1 MLEPPNIAT
10 AVLSACLQ
18 DDFDLRVMQVEFLP
32 IGNDV
37 NTAVYRVIADDG
49 TPYFLRL
56 RSGPFRAATVAIPRF
71 LHEAG
76 VAQVIAPRVTHS
88 GQLWVR
94 VEPFAAMLFPF
105 VAGHNGFAVP
115 LTERQWIELGGTL
128 RKLHDAAV
136 PAALRADIPQEQ
148 YSSHWRDRARELQRR
163 VDESDFADPVAKKM
177 ARFLREKRGDIDRLV
192 SRAGEFADDLRVRA
206 PERVLCHAD
215 IHAANVLIDSAG
227 ALFVVDWDTLIFAP
241 KERDLMFIGAGIG
254 GAWNRAEEQ
263 EWFYR
268 GYGETT
274 VDPVALAYYRHER
287 FVEDVVEYG
296 ERLLLTEGDGADRAA
311 GFDKF
316 IAAFLPGDVV
326 EIAFRSDPYLGMNR
340 GNS

>member
-1 MLEPPNIAT
+1 MLEPPDIAA
-10 AVLSACLQ
+10 AVLGACLR
-18 DDFDLRVMQVEFLP
+18 DDFDLHATRVEFLP

-37 NTAVYRVIADDG
+37 NTAVYRVVADDAR
-49 TPYFLRL
+49 PYFLKL
-56 RSGPFRAATVAIPRF
+56 RSGPFPAATVAIPRF
-71 LHEAG
+71 LHDAG
-76 VAQVIAPRVTHS
+76 VAQVIAPRMTRA
-88 GQLWVR
+88 GQLWAR
-94 VEPFAAMLFPF
+94 VERFAAMLFPF
-105 VAGHNGFAVP
+105 VAGRNGFAVP
-115 LTERQWIELGGTL
+115 LTERQWMELGGTL
-128 RKLHDAAV
+128 RKLHDAAI
-136 PAALRADIPQEQ
+136 PAALRADIPMEQ

-163 VDESDFADPVAKKM
+163 VEESVFADPVAKKM
-177 ARFLREKRGDIDRLV
+177 ARFLRDKRGDIDRLV
-192 SRAGEFADDLRVRA
+192 SRAGVFADDLRART
-206 PERVLCHAD
+206 PQQVLCHAD
-215 IHAANVLIDSAG
+215 IHAANVLIDANG
-227 ALFVVDWDTLIFAP
+227 RLFVVDWDTLIFAP

-296 ERLLLTEGDGADRAA
+296 ERLLLTEEGGADRAA

-326 EIAFRSDPYLGMNR
+326 EIAFRSDPYPGLNR